1 MDGIQIWKHFQNQVV
16 YFNQMTI
23 FDFFFLLYSFR
34 RVKLLRRKQ
43 FFYKCLYWWGKEKL
57 ILMIFAL

>member
-23 FDFFFLLYSFR
+23 FDFFF
-34 RVKLLRRKQ
+34 
-43 FFYKCLYWWGKEKL
+43 
-57 ILMIFAL
+57 FALLI

>member
-23 FDFFFLLYSFR
+23 FDFFFFCFTHL
-34 RVKLLRRKQ
+34 
-43 FFYKCLYWWGKEKL
+43 EE
-57 ILMIFAL
+57 